1 MLEASSYL
9 RPAYILSLELHWLR
23 DYGVWHVPTYL
34 VSIARKAPRKG
45 IMAERLAAISFSLSE
60 AAFESSSSCSSGPC
74 RVRMAPVVVFVVD
87 LA

>member
-1 MLEASSYL
+1 MLGLQAGVEPNMGTGL
-9 RPAYILSLELHWLR
+9 GSLGAA
-23 DYGVWHVPTYL
+23 GVEMLDEEP
-34 VSIARKAPRKG
+34 SAAPGAPRKG